1 MYVDLRRF
9 IFLKSLESGLFTGV
23 LKTFVGLREFYK
35 WNPHNEAFGLIQTQK
50 NRVLSGLRVLE
61 MERLYTNTP
70 FYVISVWGCAEEK
83 NRIILSVGGQSETT
97 ARFWNWKWE

>member
-35 WNPHNEAFGLIQTQK
+35 WNPHNETFGLNNPAIGE
-50 NRVLSGLRVLE
+50 LWGLIER
-61 MERLYTNTP
+61 ERLEILQNILQFSP
-70 FYVISVWGCAEEK
+70 FILQNNAE
-83 NRIILSVGGQSETT
+83 
-97 ARFWNWKWE
+97 